1 MRTRWSNPAVR
12 HRGSFAEI
20 RSCFPDP
27 VAALQSPALAARC
40 TGCWRSLIADVHK
53 GRGLNERQPPHTE
66 TDESRPEGQLPALAG
81 VALRI
86 NRAGSKPSAFSRTS
100 SAAHCEAGKLGSRDS
115 TQRNSRLGS
124 LTTATW

>member
-1 MRTRWSNPAVR
+1 MRSLFSNPAAR
-12 HRGSFAEI
+12 QRGSFAAI
-20 RSCFPDP
+20 RSCFHDP
-27 VAALQSPALAARC
+27 VADLQRPPLAARRK
-40 TGCWRSLIADVHK
+40 GRWQSLIADGHK
-53 GRGLNERQPPHTE
+53 GRGLNERQPPHAE

-86 NRAGSKPSAFSRTS
+86 NRAGSNPSACSRTS
-100 SAAHCEAGKLGSRDS
+100 SAAHCAAGTLGSRDS